1 MEIEFQDEKSIDS
14 FQAEMDLVKEEE
26 ETENRLSQ
34 KERLN
39 QMLSKIKSQNEQ
51 EESPEQN
58 QVLRSNPNVLRAAQK
73 KIEVSDSNEPF
84 DPNFKLNQRYFYQ
97 NININEWNEI
107 NSFIEKFIEQDMNE
121 NDLDEFF
128 DNHPKISK
136 GNVVQ
141 LQNAIEK
148 IFSEKQNLEKY
159 KILIN
164 YIIKKYFKP
173 KPVICECY
181 FFPNPSNEQR
191 VVSMFRTC
199 KKTLDLAIFTFTRDS
214 IAQAILEAYQRGV
227 KVRCIGDD
235 GNSKVKGSDVRL
247 LASVGIPCKT
257 DNNLRFHMHNKMAI
271 IDNSVVITGSF
282 NWTSQAVNKN
292 QDNILFIEDKN
303 IANQYTEYY
312 NKIWESFNTVIT
324 QEEAKLYL
332 ENEKK
337 AEKEK
342 KAQKE
347 KQGETTKKEE
357 TKKEQT
363 KKETTKKETSKKEST
378 KKETA
383 KKEATKKESTKK
395 ETAKKE
401 TTKKETTKK
410 ESTKKE
416 STKKETTKKE
426 TTKKEPAKKETSKK
440 ETSKKEPAKKTSVSK
455 EKKTTTTK
463 KSESKPKS
471 TSTKKSE
478 SKPKDKKE
486 TSTKKATEKKK
497 ETNTKKKAN
506 EKKEAVKKSKSV
518 TKEKKKET
526 TKEKKISKSKTQTK
540 PKTIKEKKKEKN
552 EKRKPAI
559 NKRVRGVK
567 TDKEKNKKKK

>member
-363 KKETTKKETSKKEST
+363 KKETTKKETTKKEST

-416 STKKETTKKE
+416 STKKESTKKETTKKE
-426 TTKKEPAKKETSKK
+426 TTKKEPAKK

-497 ETNTKKKAN
+497 ETSTKKKAN

-540 PKTIKEKKKEKN
+540 PKTVKEKKKEKN
-552 EKRKPAI
+552 EKRKPTI

>member
-1 MEIEFQDEKSIDS
+1 MEIEYQDEKSIDS

-39 QMLSKIKSQNEQ
+39 QMLSKIKNQNEQ

-128 DNHPKISK
+128 DNHPKITK
-136 GNVVQ
+136 GNVIQ

-357 TKKEQT
+357 TKKEPT

-426 TTKKEPAKKETSKK
+426 TTKKEPAKKEPAKK
-440 ETSKKEPAKKTSVSK
+440 ETSKKEPAKKTSLSK

-506 EKKEAVKKSKSV
+506 EMKEAVKKSKSV

-526 TKEKKISKSKTQTK
+526 TKEKKISESKTQTK